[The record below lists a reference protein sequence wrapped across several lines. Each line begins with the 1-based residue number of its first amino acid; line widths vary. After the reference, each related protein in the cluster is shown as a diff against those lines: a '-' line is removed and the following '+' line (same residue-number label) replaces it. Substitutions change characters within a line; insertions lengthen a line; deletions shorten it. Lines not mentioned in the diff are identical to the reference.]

1 MIDTGGSAGMEVH
14 PATLWEA
21 LSDALGDRAA
31 VVQGDRRISWREFED
46 RSARLAAVLQAGG
59 VTAGSKVG
67 LLLHNS
73 PEYLEG
79 YFAAIKLRAVP
90 FNINWRYTSHE
101 VGYLLE
107 NADADALI
115 FHAGHGDVVVG
126 AAAAAGRPDLLI
138 EVDDGAATGR
148 APVPRALHYEDAI
161 AEVEPAARIERSPD
175 DVAMTYT
182 GGTTGMPKGVVASA
196 RSRAR
201 RPARHRAPAGRH
213 AAGPHRRGARGG
225 RRARRV
231 GRSRYRPRRSCTGP
245 GSASG
250 PSQPWPPAARS
261 CSSPAAAS
269 TPPSCGTPSSA
280 SGPTPSPSSATRSPG
295 RCSPRCE
302 ARPGRDLSSVR
313 IISSAGAMFSAE
325 LKAAILEHL
334 PQALVMDI
342 IAATEGAMGTSFTSA
357 TSPVGTGRF
366 HPGPGVI
373 VIADDDRLVEPGSG
387 EIGMVA
393 VPGGAEGYY
402 KDDEKTDAT
411 FRVIDGTRYAI
422 PGDCATVDADGLFTL
437 LGRGSSCINTAG
449 EKVYPEEVEEA
460 LKTHPAIEDALVFGV
475 DDERFGQQVAAVVSR
490 SNGTGVPIAE
500 VLAALHERLASYKI
514 PRSVVVVDE
523 VPRTQVGKAD
533 YPTARSRF
541 AAGPV
546 EPG

>member
-1 MIDTGGSAGMEVH
+1 MIDSGGSAGMEVH

-21 LSDALGDRAA
+21 LSDSLGDRAA

-67 LLLHNS
+67 LLLHNR

-148 APVPRALHYEDAI
+148 APVPRALHYEDAL
-161 AEVEPAARIERSPD
+161 AEVEPAARIGRSPD

-182 GGTTGMPKGVVASA
+182 GGTTGMPKGVVAA
-196 RSRAR
+196 LG
-201 RPARHRAPAGRH
+201 PAL
-213 AAGPHRRGARGG
+213 GG
-225 RRARRV
+225 LLLTVPPLV
-231 GRSRYRPRRSCTGP
+231 GM
-245 GSASG
+245 
-250 PSQPWPPAARS
+250 QPVPIDEVPAAVAALDEWVIS
-261 CSSPAAAS
+261 VPASPLMHGTGIGIGVLPALATGGTIVLLTSRGFDAAELWDTVEREKVNAI
-269 TPPSCGTPSSA
+269 TIVGDPF
-280 SGPTPSPSSATRSPG
+280 
-295 RCSPRCE
+295 
-302 ARPGRDLSSVR
+302 ARPMLAALRAQPGRDLSSVR

-402 KDDEKTDAT
+402 KDDERTDAT
-411 FRVIDGTRYAI
+411 FRVIGGTRYAI

-490 SNGTGVPIAE
+490 SNGTGISIAE
-500 VLAALHERLASYKI
+500 VLATLHERLASYKI